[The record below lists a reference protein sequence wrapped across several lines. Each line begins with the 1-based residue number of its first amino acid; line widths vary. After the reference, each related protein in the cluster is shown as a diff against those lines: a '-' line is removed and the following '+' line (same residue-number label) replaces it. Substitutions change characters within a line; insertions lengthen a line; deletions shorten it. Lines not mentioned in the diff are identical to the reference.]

1 MKKKYL
7 LRRIPTLNTETENR
21 ELIELEEIPE
31 PEVKSLE
38 EKLRD
43 CIDKY
48 CRESKS
54 NDPLKERSD
63 EEEIFIKE
71 DSHT

>member
-31 PEVKSLE
+31 PEI
-38 EKLRD
+38 
-43 CIDKY
+43 CPYCDKGY
-48 CRESKS
+48 IGIGVPNARVENCPRCNPEGLAALKTVGES
-54 NDPLKERSD
+54 
-63 EEEIFIKE
+63 
-71 DSHT
+71 